1 GVAPGPFRDSPVD
14 LSRWKEY
21 FLAHEIAHQWWGQ
34 GLAWESYSDQWL
46 SEGIAQF
53 AAIQFLK
60 EKYGDKV
67 YAQILEKFSR
77 GTRKK
82 TKWGAIT
89 MGARISYF
97 DFNAYQTIVYNKTA
111 LVLNMLQDILGEE
124 AFYTGLKRFYNRFR
138 YRAANSKA
146 FFQAFRDLTSRD
158 LNPFFEMWFNSH
170 LLPKVTVTHSL
181 HKEADGYRLKFN
193 VTQSQN
199 KFIFPLWIEWREQ
212 GRKVR
217 KLVVIDNMAVNYET
231 RASRKPEKIKINPDA
246 AVPGEFRFK

>member
-1 GVAPGPFRDSPVD
+1 MD

-34 GLAWESYSDQWL
+34 GLAWEYYSDQWL
-46 SEGIAQF
+46 SEGLAQF

-77 GTRKK
+77 GTQKK
-82 TKWGAIT
+82 SKWGGIT
-89 MGARISYF
+89 MGSRISYF
-97 DFNAYQTIVYNKTA
+97 DFDAYQTIVYNKTA
-111 LVLNMLQDILGEE
+111 LVLNMLQDILGKDV
-124 AFYTGLKRFYNRFR
+124 FYAGLKRFYNRFR
-138 YRAANSKA
+138 YRAANSRA

-181 HKEADGYRLKFN
+181 HEEADGYLLKFN

-199 KFIFPLWIEWREQ
+199 EFVFPLWLEWQEQ
-212 GRKVR
+212 GRKIR
-217 KLVVIDNMAVNYET
+217 KRIIVDSMAVNYEIRT
-231 RASRKPEKIKINPDA
+231 SQKPKKIKINPDA
-246 AVPGEFRFK
+246 AVPGEFRFE